1 MKTTLRP
8 RINSEILLQ
17 RRKDGIV
24 AKPNNDD
31 IYHKKRAKKF
41 RTYFLNLFSNPVFT
55 MGYVVLTIIVVTML
69 VIYIIE
75 VKDNDNING
84 LFDTFWYA
92 IVTLTTVGYGDI
104 SPVTL
109 PGRLFGL
116 IPIAFGV
123 VLVAALSGKIASFLV
138 DLQLRRG
145 KGLVKLK
152 NLQDH
157 FIICGWRHDFEQIID
172 GVLDANPSLEI
183 TDIVLINNAPSEK
196 MELFM
201 ANPKYKL
208 ISYIHGDFIDE
219 AVLNRAN
226 IRKASKVMILADYS
240 EEYSP
245 VEIDS
250 RTVMAVLTIEALN
263 RNIYTAAELL
273 DEKFEKYL
281 TLAHCDEVILTKE
294 YVRYL
299 LVNASSGTGVS
310 HIVRDLLA
318 IQGEQN
324 KISIEAI
331 PQKYIGKEFKETFD
345 YFIEKQ
351 SGILIGVLE
360 NTGNFFT
367 RKKEALSEAQK
378 TPDISKIVDNLKKVK
393 ELKPNNPVLNPGF
406 EYILK
411 DHSKGIVV
419 RS

>member
-324 KISIEAI
+324 KISIETI
-331 PQKYIGKEFKETFD
+331 PQKYIGKEFKETFN